1 MRSRITE
8 AWRRL
13 TARTG
18 AAERLDSVAPA
29 TWCLDHATMAGD
41 RLRLSGWAILATDVP
56 VSFAINGRAC
66 EHQRWTP
73 RPDVAALYPFVPKR
87 GDCGFEAEARLTDA
101 ERDGA
106 EVVKVNLVDRGTG
119 RPLREEQAYCVP
131 GAAAERW
138 PLPDAARR
146 RRVHGTEDEQ
156 SFRILGY
163 SNRHKLEW
171 ALQNATG
178 AGFGGRV
185 LDWGCGCGRLL
196 RYCGEIAGAS
206 FTGADVDSDN
216 LEWCRSHL
224 PMAGYELIPLHPP
237 TPFARPCLRYRDRS
251 LGVHAFDRAGA
262 ARMAGGAAPHRGAG
276 RNGDAHDPRSSG
288 SRHQREAPLGG
299 GQPPRI
305 RRSPQPRPR
314 RRARRRDRRDE
325 STTARPSIHTS
336 TCAGRGRATSNSSP
350 SSPRPSAT
358 CRISS
363 YCAPG
368 ADATLLRA
376 PSPTGWGRLGG
387 WCEQPAHLGCGGVP

>member
-1 MRSRITE
+1 MRSRITQ

-56 VSFAINGRAC
+56 VSFAINGRPC

-87 GDCGFEAEARLTDA
+87 GDCGFEAEARLTDT

-106 EVVKVNLVDRGTG
+106 DVVKVDLVDRGTG
-119 RPLREEQAYCVP
+119 LPLREEQAFYVP

-171 ALQNATG
+171 ALRNATG
-178 AGFGGRV
+178 AGFAGRV

-206 FTGADVDSDN
+206 FTGADIDPDN
-216 LEWCRSHL
+216 LRWCRSHL

-237 TPFARPCLRYRDRS
+237 TPFPD
-251 LGVHAFDRAGA
+251 HAFDIVIGVSVFTHLTEPVQHEWLEELRRIVAPGGTVMLTIHGPA
-262 ARMAGGAAPHRGAG
+262 AAAISGRRVWEAVSRRGFVDHRS
-276 RNGDAHDPRSSG
+276 HDLDDVLDETEYYRTAFHSHDYVRRTW
-288 SRHQREAPLGG
+288 SRYFELLALVPAAIGNMQDLVVL
-299 GQPPRI
+299 
-305 RRSPQPRPR
+305 
-314 RRARRRDRRDE
+314 RARR
-325 STTARPSIHTS
+325 
-336 TCAGRGRATSNSSP
+336 
-350 SSPRPSAT
+350 
-358 CRISS
+358 
-363 YCAPG
+363 
-368 ADATLLRA
+368 
-376 PSPTGWGRLGG
+376 
-387 WCEQPAHLGCGGVP
+387 